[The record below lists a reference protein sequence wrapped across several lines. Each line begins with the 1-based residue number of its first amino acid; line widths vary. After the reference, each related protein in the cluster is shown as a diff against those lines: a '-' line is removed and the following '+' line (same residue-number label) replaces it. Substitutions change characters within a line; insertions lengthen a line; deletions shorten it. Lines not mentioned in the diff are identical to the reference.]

1 MKKDRISLLLLAFFS
16 ISTSVVLFQCKKNSN
31 STYSNS
37 SSTGNPGSNEV
48 WIQNMAFN
56 PSSITVPVNTTVKW
70 TNKDGTAHTV
80 TSTTGA
86 FDSGSISGGSTY
98 SHQFTATGTY
108 PYKCT
113 IHSSMNGTVV
123 VQ

>member
-1 MKKDRISLLLLAFFS
+1 MLLAFFS
-16 ISTSVVLFQCKKNSN
+16 IATTVVLFDCKKNSS
-31 STYSNS
+31 STYST
-37 SSTGNPGSNEV
+37 SSTSGNPGSNEV

-56 PSSITVPVNTTVKW
+56 PTSITVPVNTTIKW
-70 TNKDGTAHTV
+70 TNKDNTAHTV

-86 FDSGSISGGSTY
+86 FDSGTVGSGSTY

-113 IHSSMNGTVV
+113 IHSNMNGTVV